1 VRFPSRKFIRRCR
14 LEQWEESR
22 VAGPAP
28 LHREGVGMIRDATLK
43 KLTEHQTALFN
54 ADAPD
59 TDRVAVF
66 AEIQRRQREMV
77 REGRER

>member
-1 VRFPSRKFIRRCR
+1 
-14 LEQWEESR
+14 
-22 VAGPAP
+22 
-28 LHREGVGMIRDATLK
+28 MIRDATLQ
-43 KLTEHQTALFN
+43 KLTERQTALFN